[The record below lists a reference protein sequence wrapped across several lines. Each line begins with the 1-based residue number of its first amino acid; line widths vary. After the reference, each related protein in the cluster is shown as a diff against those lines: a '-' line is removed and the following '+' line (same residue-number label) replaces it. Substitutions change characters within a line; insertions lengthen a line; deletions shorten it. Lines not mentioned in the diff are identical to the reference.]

1 MKTPDS
7 PLIEAQTRRLV
18 PAILVVGLAAGAIM
32 LAAFGWAIY
41 QTHEVQA
48 QTNDWTTVTDDI
60 VDRTSQWDDIA
71 QTEILLLLEKGSA
84 PPNPVDWA
92 STRRQIVADAQR
104 ISNTEIKAIQLDAL
118 LASTDAV
125 MQCRQACIAWR
136 SRQIAAELTLSQA
149 SDGAHQALAQF
160 RDTLDSM
167 VGKERLARVVLLSKL
182 RAVEGPTA
190 KTTMQDVFKL
200 DQKVGN
206 LRRGQMDLSDLAL
219 LVEQLLREHNPDRLA
234 DLKDNQIRTILAR
247 MQHELPLLDEDS
259 GPFATQFRQIPSA
272 VFGSAY
278 RIDEDHQT
286 VLLGSGGL
294 YRTREQNIKL
304 ENERGELLNW
314 AAKSLA
320 ATRLEQERFND
331 TIRHSMQTM
340 SRNADEGSFWGWVWT
355 MVVAL
360 VCGVVFGALAM
371 RISKTLK
378 RQLEEI
384 DATSA
389 AIIEHSNELAV
400 AKEQAEAFSRC
411 KTEFLANMSHEIRTP
426 MTAIL
431 GYADVLM
438 DEGDLS
444 QAPESRIEAIFTI
457 KRNGE
462 HLLRIINDIL
472 DLSKIEAGKMTVE
485 SVACSPIQL
494 LADVDSLM
502 RVRAEAKGIALR
514 VECAGELPESIH
526 SDPTRLRQ
534 ILVNLV
540 GNAVKF
546 TSRGAVCLIAR
557 LARGERPCLEFDVVD
572 SGVGMTAEQTQRLFQ
587 PFSQADASTTRSF
600 GGTGLGLV
608 ISKRLAEMLGGDVAV
623 IKTEPGVGTTFR
635 FTLAIG
641 SLADVPMIATQG
653 SVSNFIKPQ
662 VSAIQNTS
670 VVQLSGCRIL
680 LAEDGEDNQRLIAF
694 VLRKVGAD
702 VVTVENGQLAVDA
715 ALAADD
721 RADPFHVILMDMQ
734 MPVMDG
740 YQAVALLR
748 AKRYRGPIVALT
760 AHAMSGD
767 REKCLGV
774 GCNDYATKPIDRD
787 ALIEQIARWA
797 RLARQADSEPLIQA

>member
-1 MKTPDS
+1 
-7 PLIEAQTRRLV
+7 
-18 PAILVVGLAAGAIM
+18 M

-60 VDRTSQWDDIA
+60 VDRTSELDDVA
-71 QTEILLLLEKGSA
+71 QTEILLLLEMGTS
-84 PPNPVDWA
+84 PPNPIDWA

-104 ISNTEIKAIQLDAL
+104 ISNTEIKSIQLDAL
-118 LASTDAV
+118 LASTDEV
-125 MQCRQACIAWR
+125 MQCCRACADWR
-136 SRQIAAELTLSQA
+136 SRQVVAELTLLQA
-149 SDGAHQALAQF
+149 SEGAHHALAQF

-167 VGKERLARVVLLSKL
+167 IGKERLARVVLLSKL
-182 RAVEGPTA
+182 RAAEGPTA
-190 KTTMQDVFKL
+190 KTTMQEVFKF

-206 LRRGQMDLSDLAL
+206 LRRSQVDLSDWAL
-219 LVEQLLREHNPDRLA
+219 LVEQLLRERNPDRLA

-247 MQHELPLLDEDS
+247 MQRELPLSDDDS
-259 GPFATQFRQIPSA
+259 GPSAMQFRQILTA
-272 VFGSAY
+272 VFGSTY

-286 VLLGSGGL
+286 ILLGSGGL

-304 ENERGELLNW
+304 ENERGDLLNW

-320 ATRLEQERFND
+320 ATRLEQEHFND
-331 TIRHSMQTM
+331 TIRHSMQTR
-340 SRNADEGSFWGWVWT
+340 SRDADEGSFWGWVWT
-355 MVVAL
+355 MVVAI
-360 VCGVVFGALAM
+360 VCGAVFGALAM

-378 RQLEEI
+378 RQLGEI
-384 DATSA
+384 NATSA
-389 AIIEHSNELAV
+389 AIIEHSHELAV

-494 LADVDSLM
+494 LTDVDSLM

-546 TSRGAVCLIAR
+546 TSRGAVCVIAR
-557 LARGERPCLEFDVVD
+557 LVRGERPSLEFDVVD

-623 IKTEPGVGTTFR
+623 VKTEPGVGTTFR

-641 SLADVPMIATQG
+641 SLAGVPMIATQG
-653 SVSNFIKPQ
+653 GVSNFVKAQ
-662 VSAIQNTS
+662 VPAIPNTS
-670 VVQLSGCRIL
+670 VIQLTRCRIL
-680 LAEDGEDNQRLIAF
+680 LAEDGVDNQRLIAF
-694 VLRKVGAD
+694 VLRKVGAE

-715 ALAADD
+715 ALAADEQGRRFD
-721 RADPFHVILMDMQ
+721 VILMDMQ

-748 AKRYRGPIVALT
+748 AKRYRGPIIALT

-774 GCNDYATKPIDRD
+774 GCDDYATKPIDRD